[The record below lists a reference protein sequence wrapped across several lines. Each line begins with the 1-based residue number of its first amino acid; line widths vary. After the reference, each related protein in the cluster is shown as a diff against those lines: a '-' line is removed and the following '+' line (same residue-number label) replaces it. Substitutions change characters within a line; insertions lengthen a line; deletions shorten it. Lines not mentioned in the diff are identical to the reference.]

1 MSRIN
6 CCSNISWRRSRFISG
21 SWINSF
27 TARVTRSELVGR
39 LEALRAAISERKPIK
54 EYQALARELYK
65 QLLAPA
71 ESFIQ
76 GKELV
81 IVPHDVLHN
90 LPFHALIGADG
101 RYLIEKYPIEYL
113 SDASVMQFTR
123 GKRRALGNK
132 LLAFGNPASADSVK
146 QLKFAEQ
153 ETAELKTLFPATT
166 VLQRTEATKPKVKEL
181 AFQYDIL
188 HFATHTELRQD
199 DPLSSA
205 VLLAK

>member
-1 MSRIN
+1 
-6 CCSNISWRRSRFISG
+6 
-21 SWINSF
+21 
-27 TARVTRSELVGR
+27 VTRSELVGR

-113 SDASVMQFTR
+113 SSASVMQFTR

-166 VLQRTEATKPKVKEL
+166 VLQRTEATKPKVK
-181 AFQYDIL
+181 
-188 HFATHTELRQD
+188 
-199 DPLSSA
+199 
-205 VLLAK
+205 

>member
-81 IVPHDVLHN
+81 IVPHGVLHN

-113 SDASVMQFTR
+113 SSASVMQFTR
-123 GKRRALGNK
+123 AKRRAIGKKVLHWGI
-132 LLAFGNPASADSVK
+132 LVLAIRWRN
-146 QLKFAEQ
+146 
-153 ETAELKTLFPATT
+153 
-166 VLQRTEATKPKVKEL
+166 
-181 AFQYDIL
+181 
-188 HFATHTELRQD
+188 
-199 DPLSSA
+199 
-205 VLLAK
+205 